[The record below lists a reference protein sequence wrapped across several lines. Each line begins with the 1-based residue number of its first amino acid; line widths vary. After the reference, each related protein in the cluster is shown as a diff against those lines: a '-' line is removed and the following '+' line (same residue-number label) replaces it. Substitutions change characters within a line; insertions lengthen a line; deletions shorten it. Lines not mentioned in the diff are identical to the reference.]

1 MESLRPVTDRS
12 STCAH
17 LGARNG
23 QLPILQWI
31 VMQTGVPTLSVGTA
45 SVSGLYTGPAPR
57 APACGAGCAEL
68 VAVALVLQQCL
79 WRALWRWC
87 SELLR

>member
-31 VMQTGVPTLSVGTA
+31 VMQAGVPTLRGDCKRVGSLHWTGAKSTSVWR
-45 SVSGLYTGPAPR
+45 GLR
-57 APACGAGCAEL
+57 
-68 VAVALVLQQCL
+68 
-79 WRALWRWC
+79 
-87 SELLR
+87 